1 MLTTNENDFAIQ
13 QERQIEPE
21 VSVVIPAYNAA
32 AFIARAIDSAL
43 SQTLKNIEV
52 LVVDDASKDNTS
64 DIVRSFDDPR
74 VRLLINQQN
83 LGAAGARNRAL
94 QEARGEWV
102 AVLDADDWYAP
113 QRLQRLLQVARAH
126 EADMV
131 ADDMQLI
138 VDGQDTPWSTWM
150 RESGVLWNEP
160 RHIESHYL
168 IDTNVLGQQT
178 LKIGL
183 SKPIFSRKLLS
194 QYEIQYDPFVKVSQ
208 DFWLDFDCL
217 LNGARFIL
225 VPEPYYYYRA
235 HGASL
240 VHTVDL
246 TDYLSRECQKA
257 LNYLNDRSFREKHP
271 RVAKALSNKYKR
283 DLKMQRY
290 YTVVTAIR
298 KRDWLTAIAQIL
310 RTPYVLLQFLSRMKG
325 IFSRRYNYYIK
336 KDKMTFEVSLYN

>member
-1 MLTTNENDFAIQ
+1 
-13 QERQIEPE
+13 
-21 VSVVIPAYNAA
+21 
-32 AFIARAIDSAL
+32 
-43 SQTLKNIEV
+43 
-52 LVVDDASKDNTS
+52 
-64 DIVRSFDDPR
+64 
-74 VRLLINQQN
+74 
-83 LGAAGARNRAL
+83 
-94 QEARGEWV
+94 
-102 AVLDADDWYAP
+102 
-113 QRLQRLLQVARAH
+113 
-126 EADMV
+126 
-131 ADDMQLI
+131 
-138 VDGQDTPWSTWM
+138 M